1 MVAKNPGKQ
10 RLIDAVPAADAYSS
24 SVIGV
29 GVDIV
34 DIVRFA
40 AVIERTPRLLN
51 RVFTDAERTTDSGGQ
66 RSPAS
71 LAARFAAKE
80 AVAKVLVD
88 ARGLE
93 WHDCE
98 VVTGERGEPTLR
110 LSGTIAA
117 AAAERG
123 IDRWHLSLSH
133 DGGMAVAYVVAERS
147 SAG

>member
-10 RLIDAVPAADAYSS
+10 RLMGAVPAAEAYPS
-24 SVIGV
+24 SVVGV
-29 GVDIV
+29 GVDVV
-34 DIVRFA
+34 DIERFA
-40 AVIERTPRLLN
+40 AVIARTPRVLD
-51 RVFTDAERTTDSGGQ
+51 RVFTAAERVTDSGGQ
-66 RSPAS
+66 RSAAS

-98 VVTGERGEPTLR
+98 VVVGAHEQPSLHIG
-110 LSGTIAA
+110 GTIAA

-133 DGGMAVAYVVAERS
+133 DGGLAIAYVVAERS
-147 SAG
+147 STR